1 MLAHW
6 HGEPAQYPYSG
17 RAPYGNLAD
26 HRDLAHLV
34 DCCLTVEGVQ
44 FDIVYGVSGNTWRF
58 WDIAH
63 AQQVLGYTPQ
73 DNAEAYRTTGGS
85 L

>member
-1 MLAHW
+1 MATWL
-6 HGEPAQYPYSG
+6 S
-17 RAPYGNLAD
+17 

-63 AQQVLGYTPQ
+63 AQRVLGYTPQ